1 MQVEEEALNPFRES
15 GPKKTTKGIN
25 YSKEQ
30 NLEDLPIGE
39 AERRQIKDMK
49 FIRVRV
55 KSLNVESGDLIT
67 ALNQDT
73 FKLEMTL
80 PLPDI
85 NKKKLSEQ
93 LATLSNYE
101 TLQHNLFAFNSLSL
115 YNFRVDEATL
125 QAFVGSQMEVRIK
138 EHGVHGTLNLNKLI
152 MANDF
157 RLETTIDLEQTISRS
172 KEVIGGGRR
181 KAQQETSTD
190 VVSAGTLTVEI
201 NL

>member
-85 NKKKLSEQ
+85 NKKKLSE
-93 LATLSNYE
+93 
-101 TLQHNLFAFNSLSL
+101 
-115 YNFRVDEATL
+115 
-125 QAFVGSQMEVRIK
+125 
-138 EHGVHGTLNLNKLI
+138 
-152 MANDF
+152 
-157 RLETTIDLEQTISRS
+157 
-172 KEVIGGGRR
+172 
-181 KAQQETSTD
+181 
-190 VVSAGTLTVEI
+190 
-201 NL
+201 